1 MAARYPAFS
10 VRMERGTLSVIVATG
25 LNAKQVPLM
34 IHGRAKHNRS
44 TTYPAV
50 FHVFLGAA
58 RTIYDS
64 VKSLAAIR
72 ATDARY
78 A

>member
-1 MAARYPAFS
+1 MAARYPTLT
-10 VRMERGTLSVIVATG
+10 VRMERGTLSVIVPTG
-25 LNAKQVPLM
+25 LNAEQVPLM
-34 IHGRAKHNRS
+34 IHGRAKHNWP

-58 RTIYDS
+58 RNIYGS

-72 ATDARY
+72 ATNARY
-78 A
+78 G